1 MSRLIS
7 CFIFSV
13 PAHMGLPS
21 RLSPHNSS
29 PVSHRDKGHSMSPT
43 YASSPYRLS
52 PRDHSSPSPHNMPPS
67 PTHPQSSPLIS
78 GAHTPMWLGTP
89 RDRHPT
95 TFSEEGPL
103 NLSKPRSESFK
114 KEHREPTNFSMG
126 TSKPEVTTPPPAHS
140 NHRSSA
146 PVAPPTV
153 NIPESS
159 SIFPLRP
166 PFIPP
171 QYVTSPLFGFAS
183 HLPASVLTNMT
194 NNFSSHSAYLLNGA
208 KPPSL
213 ETDKVCARFLK

>member
-1 MSRLIS
+1 MAI
-7 CFIFSV
+7 
-13 PAHMGLPS
+13 PS
-21 RLSPHNSS
+21 RMSPHTSS
-29 PVSHRDKGHSMSPT
+29 PISHRDKNHSLSPT

-52 PRDHSSPSPHNMPPS
+52 PRDHSSPSPLNNNVPPS

-89 RDRHPT
+89 RERQHT
-95 TFSEEGPL
+95 AFSEEGPL
-103 NLSKPRSESFK
+103 NLSKPRSETLK
-114 KEHREPTNFSMG
+114 KEHREPVSFSMG
-126 TSKPEVTTPPPAHS
+126 SKKPEKVTTPPPAHS

-159 SIFPLRP
+159 SLFPLRP

-213 ETDKVCARFLK
+213 DTDKVCCRLIKYI